1 MCNCVGLKLDRV
13 LADEQWRR
21 FGGLFVEA
29 EMIVSGGPTG
39 SSLCRRLQVGALFG
53 LAGGAAQVKGRQG
66 ASDHS
71 DERVGLD

>member
-1 MCNCVGLKLDRV
+1 MRNCAGLKLDRV

-39 SSLCRRLQVGALFG
+39 ALCLCLCRRLQVGALFG

-66 ASDHS
+66 S
-71 DERVGLD
+71 ERSQ